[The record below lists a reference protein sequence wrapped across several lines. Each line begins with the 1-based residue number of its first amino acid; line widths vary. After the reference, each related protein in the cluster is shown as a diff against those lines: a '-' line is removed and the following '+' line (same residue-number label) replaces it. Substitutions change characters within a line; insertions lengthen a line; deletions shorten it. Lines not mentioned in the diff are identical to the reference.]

1 MGVSA
6 TVSQNLIDTTAH
18 AAYNF
23 INSAFGGFFAILQL
37 SSDESLV
44 VYSQLWY
51 AVELVDQAYPIHF
64 QLKANVGVNS
74 VKKFADLINTISG
87 PN

>member
-6 TVSQNLIDTTAH
+6 TITQNLIDTTAH

-23 INSAFGGFFAILQL
+23 INSALGYFATLQL

-51 AVELVDQAYPIHF
+51 AVALVDQAYPIHF
-64 QLKANVGVNS
+64 QLKANVSVNS

>member
-1 MGVSA
+1 MTQQQEQLA
-6 TVSQNLIDTTAH
+6 FE
-18 AAYNF
+18 AARE
-23 INSAFGGFFAILQL
+23 GQL
-37 SSDESLV
+37 SGDESLV

-51 AVELVDQAYPIHF
+51 AVALVDQAYPIRF
-64 QLKANVGVNS
+64 QLKANVNS

>member
-1 MGVSA
+1 MYSVVDIGKNQYVKSKFKVFHKISVHVVYFPHIPA
-6 TVSQNLIDTTAH
+6 V
-18 AAYNF
+18 
-23 INSAFGGFFAILQL
+23 
-37 SSDESLV
+37 V

-51 AVELVDQAYPIHF
+51 AVDQAYPIHF
-64 QLKANVGVNS
+64 QLKANVSVNS

>member
-1 MGVSA
+1 MGESTTNTQSLIST
-6 TVSQNLIDTTAH
+6 TVH

-23 INSAFGGFFAILQL
+23 INFFATLQL
-37 SSDESLV
+37 SSDASLV

-51 AVELVDQAYPIHF
+51 AVGLVDQAYHIHF
-64 QLKANVGVNS
+64 QLKANVSVNS

>member
-6 TVSQNLIDTTAH
+6 TITQNLIDTTTH

-23 INSAFGGFFAILQL
+23 INRGLFATFQL
-37 SSDESLV
+37 SSNESLV

-51 AVELVDQAYPIHF
+51 AVGLVDQAYPIHF
-64 QLKANVGVNS
+64 QLKANVGVTQLGS
-74 VKKFADLINTISG
+74 LLI
-87 PN
+87 